1 MKKLIQILWKLFLFS
16 FPFSLHWV
24 WYEAASYR
32 FGNFNPWVTG
42 FMFLPEVLL
51 FFIFV
56 LYWFFYNPRDA
67 KSCVSTSAL
76 VLFLLF
82 LLNAGVVTFFHAD
95 MRLYAFFVMHVVF
108 GFLVYR
114 LLRDEVVP
122 FSESL
127 RWLLFGAL
135 FQVCLALGQVLLN
148 HSVGLSF
155 LGEPHVG
162 PQVMNVAKNKT
173 ETEILIRGYG
183 TFLHP
188 NILAAYL
195 MTIFLVAIPHLKKS
209 AFLLWSFILLF
220 GVYLTGSR
228 AAELTLGIVLVL
240 YLFLRMI
247 KSVSSQKTMIFGF
260 LAIFFTLNAWF
271 FFNAGNIKTEDLSIQ
286 ERIAQ
291 TELSQSM
298 LKQYPTGVGISQ
310 FTLVTEDVSPTKL
323 EPWKYQ
329 PVHNVYFLVLS
340 ELGIQGLILLLLTIV
355 VMLALTKKPLQALP
369 FLALVTIAS
378 FDHLL
383 MTSYVGVLLVGLV
396 LSQMKSKAI

>member
-1 MKKLIQILWKLFLFS
+1 MKKIIQILWKLFLFS

-32 FGNFNPWVTG
+32 FGSFNPWVTG
-42 FMFLPEVLL
+42 FLFLPEVFL
-51 FFIFV
+51 FFIFIF
-56 LYWFFYNPRDA
+56 YWFFYKPQDA
-67 KSCVSTSAL
+67 RFCVSKSATIF
-76 VLFLLF
+76 FLLF
-82 LLNAGVVTFFHAD
+82 FLNAGLITFFHGD
-95 MRLYAFFVMHVVF
+95 MRLYAFFVMHILF
-108 GFLVYR
+108 GFFLYR

-173 ETEILIRGYG
+173 EVEAVIRGYG

-195 MTIFLVAIPHLKKS
+195 MTIFLVAIPHLKKA
-209 AFLLWSFILLF
+209 AFLLWSFILLL
-220 GVYLTGSR
+220 GIYLTGSQ
-228 AAELTLGIVLVL
+228 AAELTLGVLLVL
-240 YLFLRMI
+240 YLFFRMV
-247 KSVSSQKTMIFGF
+247 KSASSQKTVIFGF
-260 LAIFFTLNAWF
+260 LAIFFTLNVWF
-271 FFNAGNIKTEDLSIQ
+271 FFNADHLKIEDASIQ
-286 ERIAQ
+286 ERVAQ
-291 TELSQSM
+291 TDISRSM
-298 LKQYPTGVGISQ
+298 VKQYPTGVGISQ
-310 FTLVTEDVSPTKL
+310 FTLVTEEISPTKL
-323 EPWKYQ
+323 EPWRYQ

-355 VMLALTKKPLQALP
+355 VMFASTKKPLQALP

-383 MTSYVGVLLVGLV
+383 MTSYVGVLLIGLV
-396 LSQMKSKAI
+396 VFLLAKKHV

>member
-1 MKKLIQILWKLFLFS
+1 MKKIIQILWKLFLFS

-42 FMFLPEVLL
+42 FMFLPEVFL

-56 LYWFFYNPRDA
+56 LYWFFYSKRDA
-67 KSCVSTSAL
+67 RFCVSTSVL

-82 LLNAGVVTFFHAD
+82 LLNAGVVTFFHGD
-95 MRLYAFFVMHVVF
+95 MRLYAFFVMHILF

-173 ETEILIRGYG
+173 EVETVIRGYG

-195 MTIFLVAIPHLKKS
+195 LTIFLVAIPHLKKA

-220 GVYLTGSR
+220 GVYLTGSQ
-228 AAELTLGIVLVL
+228 AAELTLGVVLVV

-271 FFNAGNIKTEDLSIQ
+271 FFNADQLKSDDASIQ
-286 ERIAQ
+286 ERVAQ
-291 TELSQSM
+291 TELSRSM
-298 LKQYPTGVGISQ
+298 MSQYPTGVGVAQ
-310 FTLVTEDVSPTKL
+310 FTLVTEEISPTKL
-323 EPWKYQ
+323 EPWEYQ

-340 ELGIQGLILLLLTIV
+340 ELGVQGLILLLLTIV
-355 VMLALTKKPLQALP
+355 AMLALTKKPLQALP
-369 FLALVTIAS
+369 FLALVTIAA

-383 MTSYVGVLLVGLV
+383 MTSYVGFFLIAIGVFLLAKKHV
-396 LSQMKSKAI
+396 

>member
-42 FMFLPEVLL
+42 FMFLPEVFL
-51 FFIFV
+51 FIIFV
-56 LYWFFYNPRDA
+56 LYWFFYSKRDA
-67 KSCVSTSAL
+67 KSCVSTSVL
-76 VLFLLF
+76 VLFFLF
-82 LLNAGVVTFFHAD
+82 LLNAGMVTFFHGD
-95 MRLYAFFVMHVVF
+95 MRLYAFFVMHILF
-108 GFLVYR
+108 GFLFYR

-135 FQVCLALGQVLLN
+135 FQVCLVLGQVLLN

-173 ETEILIRGYG
+173 EVEAVIRGYG

-195 MTIFLVAIPHLKKS
+195 MTIFLVAIPHLKKA

-220 GVYLTGSR
+220 GIYLTGSQ
-228 AAELTLGIVLVL
+228 AAELTLGVVLVL
-240 YLFLRMI
+240 YLFFRMV
-247 KSVSSQKTMIFGF
+247 KFASSQKVVMFGF

-271 FFNAGNIKTEDLSIQ
+271 FFNADQLKSDDVSIQ
-286 ERIAQ
+286 ERVAQ
-291 TELSQSM
+291 TELSRSLM
-298 LKQYPTGVGISQ
+298 SQYPTGVGIAQ
-310 FTLVTEDVSPTKL
+310 FTLVTEEVSPTKL
-323 EPWKYQ
+323 EPWQYQ

-340 ELGIQGLILLLLTIV
+340 ELGVQGLILLLMTIV
-355 VMLALTKKPLQALP
+355 AMLASAKNPLQTLP
-369 FLALVTIAS
+369 LLALVTIAA

-383 MTSYVGVLLVGLV
+383 MTSYVGFFLIAIGVFLLAKKHV
-396 LSQMKSKAI
+396 